1 MVIDCLKALDKA
13 IKCYI
18 FNFEKFDIDNF
29 ELHERIKNGDL
40 KWIIPSKI
48 LAFSGP
54 FNVRRQ
60 LLDGSYSWC
69 PEDYAMYIFFM
80 FFFYLLFIN
89 VFYIGILI
97 V

>member
-29 ELHERIKNGDL
+29 ELHERIKNGDS

-54 FNVRRQ
+54 FNIRRQ

-69 PEDYAMYIFFM
+69 PEDYAM
-80 FFFYLLFIN
+80 
-89 VFYIGILI
+89 
-97 V
+97 